1 MKFEERLSEILN
13 EVEVPDE
20 LMPQNIA
27 DMLRERGGKS
37 VYTRETAKKPVSGD
51 SAKRRTI
58 IIRTSAAVAAC
69 AVLAAGMIAYG
80 GERESQKQL
89 EAPIEYEA
97 TPPISPEDY
106 GTLYNIYTGITL
118 NGGDVNDSER
128 TVDDDANGASPD
140 GQTDS
145 RANDFT
151 DWKDPNVSEA
161 DIVKIDGNYMYC
173 LKGSTLCIISLE
185 TMEVVSEIESSL
197 EPPVDI
203 FIEGDRLILISKE
216 KEELYVIDNGIP
228 KADISS
234 SDAENSATAPVVPA
248 QDADTQQP
256 ADENSDPTKKTVSD
270 DETGASYEGGG
281 YGGDTYSDDGKSAIP
296 ENASAVSRTNAAVDI
311 YNISDPANPT
321 HTTAYKQNGSYVSS
335 KIADGVLYLVTAYSD
350 YRIKPL
356 DTMEDLDSFVPAYYL
371 NGEKRYLAAEDI
383 IIPGGAASTDYTVVS
398 AINTNSANVTA
409 SVKAVLGSSKNAYCS
424 ADTLYVVSEG
434 KANRE
439 YSIISSF
446 ALSDGGITYRS
457 SGSIDGRVLGHR
469 SMNEYGGL
477 FRIAAE
483 ITDEDGRTSV
493 SVYVLDKSLTV
504 VNSAGQ
510 LFPEGKASEVRFE
523 RNYARLIDSE
533 SGESVIVLDLST
545 DPPTLAQS
553 LMGNSAYLY
562 GCSDDMLMGVG
573 KFQDGGL
580 TLTMYNSETG
590 LALNGTV
597 FGGEEGETFSNAL
610 TDRRAVLV
618 DKDNRLVGVP
628 AYSHNEFGTKNS
640 YYVFTYDENGS
651 FTQKGVLEYLD
662 VDDSMTFR
670 RGSIIGDTLYVIS
683 SGRIISARLS
693 DLKIIGT
700 YEY

>member
-20 LMPQNIA
+20 LMPRNIA
-27 DMLRERGGKS
+27 DMLRERSEKS
-37 VYTRETAKKPVSGD
+37 VYVRETAKKKVSED

-58 IIRTSAAVAAC
+58 IIRTSAAIAAC
-69 AVLAAGMIAYG
+69 AVFAAGMIAYG

-106 GTLYNIYTGITL
+106 NTLYNIYTGITL

-128 TVDDDANGASPD
+128 TVDDDANAASPD

-161 DIVKIDGNYMYC
+161 DIVKIDGNFMYC

-197 EPPVDI
+197 EPPVEI
-203 FIEGDRLILISKE
+203 YIEGDKLILISKE

-228 KADISS
+228 KADVSS
-234 SDAENSATAPVVPA
+234 SDAENSAAAPVVPA
-248 QDADTQQP
+248 QDADTQQQ
-256 ADENSDPTKKTVSD
+256 ADKNSDLSEGTVSD
-270 DETGASYEGGG
+270 DKTGG
-281 YGGDTYSDDGKSAIP
+281 YDEDAYGGNTYSDDGKSAIP

-371 NGEKRYLAAEDI
+371 DGEKRYLAAEDI

-398 AINTNSANVTA
+398 AINTNSADVTA

-439 YSIISSF
+439 YSVISSF

-457 SGSIDGRVLGHR
+457 SGSVDGKVLGHR

-483 ITDEDGRTSV
+483 ITDADGRTSV

-533 SGESVIVLDLST
+533 SGEAVIVLDLST
-545 DPPTLAQS
+545 NPPTLAQS
-553 LMGNSAYLY
+553 LMGNAAYLY
-562 GCSDDMLMGVG
+562 SCSDDMLLGVG
-573 KFQDGGL
+573 KSQDGGL

-597 FGGEEGETFSNAL
+597 FGGENGEIFSNAL
-610 TDRRAVLV
+610 TDRRSVLV

-651 FTQKGVLEYLD
+651 FTQKGVIEYLD
-662 VDDSMTFR
+662 VDDSMAFR
-670 RGSIIGDTLYVIS
+670 RGSVSGDTLYVIS

>member
-20 LMPQNIA
+20 LMPHNIA
-27 DMLRERGGKS
+27 DMLRERSEKS
-37 VYTRETAKKPVSGD
+37 VSIRETPKKKVSQD

-58 IIRTSAAVAAC
+58 IIRTSAAIAAC
-69 AVLAAGMIAYG
+69 AVFAAGMLAYG

-106 GTLYNIYTGITL
+106 NTLYTIYTGITL
-118 NGGDVNDSER
+118 DGGDARDSER
-128 TVDDDANGASPD
+128 TVDDDVNGASPD
-140 GQTDS
+140 GQTDN

-151 DWKDPNVSEA
+151 DWKDPKVSEA
-161 DIVKIDGNYMYC
+161 DIVKIDENFMYC

-197 EPPVDI
+197 EPPVEI
-203 FIEGDRLILISKE
+203 YIEGDRLILISRE

-234 SDAENSATAPVVPA
+234 SDAENSEAAPDVPA
-248 QDADTQQP
+248 QDADTNQQ
-256 ADENSDPTKKTVSD
+256 ADENSDRTEKTVPND
-270 DETGASYEGGG
+270 KTGAYDGEA
-281 YGGDTYSDDGKSAIP
+281 YGGDDNSGDGKSAIP
-296 ENASAVSRTNAAVDI
+296 ESASAVSRTNAVVDI

-350 YRIKPL
+350 YRVKPL

-371 NGEKRYLAAEDI
+371 NGEKHYLAAEDI

-398 AINTNSANVTA
+398 ALDTSSEDVTA

-424 ADTLYVVSEG
+424 ADTLYVVGEG

-457 SGSIDGRVLGHR
+457 SGSIDGKVLGHR
-469 SMNEYGGL
+469 SMNEYDGL

-510 LFPEGKASEVRFE
+510 LFPEGNASEVRFE
-523 RNYARLIDSE
+523 RSYARIIDGE
-533 SGESVIVLDLST
+533 SGEAVIVLDLST
-545 DPPTLAQS
+545 TPPTLAQS
-553 LMGNSAYLY
+553 LMGSSAYLY
-562 GCSDDMLMGVG
+562 GCSDDMLLGVG
-573 KFQDGGL
+573 KSQDGGL
-580 TLTMYNSETG
+580 TLTMYSSETG

-597 FGGEEGETFSNAL
+597 FGGENGEVFSNAL
-610 TDRRAVLV
+610 TDRRSVLV

-651 FTQKGVLEYLD
+651 FTQKGVIEYLD
-662 VDDSMTFR
+662 VDDSMAFR
-670 RGSIIGDTLYVIS
+670 RGFVSGDTLYVIS

>member
-20 LMPQNIA
+20 LSPQNIA
-27 DMLRERGGKS
+27 DMLRERSEKS
-37 VYTRETAKKPVSGD
+37 VYVKETAKKAVSAD

-69 AVLAAGMIAYG
+69 AVFAAGMLAYG

-89 EAPIEYEA
+89 EAPITYEA
-97 TPPISPEDY
+97 TSPDSY
-106 GTLYNIYTGITL
+106 DTLYNIYTGITL
-118 NGGDVNDSER
+118 NGGDAYDSER
-128 TVDDDANGASPD
+128 TVGEDAEAGVTDN
-140 GQTDS
+140 GQTGTT
-145 RANDFT
+145 DFT
-151 DWKDPNVSEA
+151 DNTSPNVSDA

-197 EPPVDI
+197 EPPVEI
-203 FIEGDRLILISKE
+203 YIEGDKLILVSKE
-216 KEELYVIDNGIP
+216 KEELYVIDNGTP

-234 SDAENSATAPVVPA
+234 SDAENSATALGVPA

-256 ADENSDPTKKTVSD
+256 ADENSGSPDTTASD
-270 DETGASYEGGG
+270 DKASASA
-281 YGGDTYSDDGKSAIP
+281 YGGEAYGANGKSAIP
-296 ENASAVSRTNAAVDI
+296 AGLDAVSRTNAVVDV

-350 YRIKPL
+350 YRVKPL
-356 DTMEDLDSFVPAYYL
+356 DTREDLDSFVPAYYL
-371 NGEKRYLAAEDI
+371 DGEKHYLAAEDL

-398 AINTNSANVTA
+398 AIDTNSADVKA
-409 SVKAVLGSSKNAYCS
+409 SVKAVLGSNRNAYCS
-424 ADTLYVVSEG
+424 ADTLYVVSTG

-439 YSIISSF
+439 YSVISSF

-457 SGSIDGRVLGHR
+457 SGSIDGTALGHQ

-483 ITDEDGRTSV
+483 ITGEDGRTSV
-493 SVYVLDKSLTV
+493 SVYVLDRSLTV

-510 LFPEGKASEVRFE
+510 LFPDGNASAVRFE
-523 RNYARLIDSE
+523 RNYARLIDGE

-545 DPPTLAQS
+545 TPPTLAQS
-553 LMGNSAYLY
+553 LMGNAAYLY
-562 GCSDDMLMGVG
+562 GCSDDMLLGVG
-573 KFQDGGL
+573 KSQDGGL
-580 TLTMYNSETG
+580 TLTMYSSETG

-597 FGGEEGETFSNAL
+597 FGEKNGETFSNAL

-618 DKDNRLVGVP
+618 DKENKLIGVP
-628 AYSHNEFGTKNS
+628 AYSYNEFGTKNS
-640 YYVFTYDENGS
+640 YYVFTYDENGG
-651 FTQKGVLEYLD
+651 FNQKGVIEYLD
-662 VDDSMTFR
+662 VDDSMAFR
-670 RGSIIGDTLYVIS
+670 RGSISGDTLYVIS

>member
-27 DMLRERGGKS
+27 DMLRERSEKS
-37 VYTRETAKKPVSGD
+37 VYVRETAKKKVSED

-58 IIRTSAAVAAC
+58 IIRTSAAIAAC
-69 AVLAAGMIAYG
+69 AVFAAGMIAYG

-106 GTLYNIYTGITL
+106 NTLYNIYTGITL

-128 TVDDDANGASPD
+128 TVDDDANAASPD

-161 DIVKIDGNYMYC
+161 DIVKIDGNFMYC

-197 EPPVDI
+197 EPPVEI
-203 FIEGDRLILISKE
+203 YIEGDKLILISKE

-228 KADISS
+228 KADVSS
-234 SDAENSATAPVVPA
+234 SDAENSAAAPVVPA
-248 QDADTQQP
+248 QDADTQQQ
-256 ADENSDPTKKTVSD
+256 ADKNSDSSEGTVSD
-270 DETGASYEGGG
+270 DKTGG
-281 YGGDTYSDDGKSAIP
+281 YDEDAYGGNTYSDDGKSAIP

-371 NGEKRYLAAEDI
+371 DGEKRYLAAEDI

-398 AINTNSANVTA
+398 AINTNSADVTA

-439 YSIISSF
+439 YSVISSF

-457 SGSIDGRVLGHR
+457 SGSVDGKVLGHR

-483 ITDEDGRTSV
+483 ITDADGRTSV

-523 RNYARLIDSE
+523 RNYARLIDGE
-533 SGESVIVLDLST
+533 SGEAVIVLDLST
-545 DPPTLAQS
+545 NPPTLAQS
-553 LMGNSAYLY
+553 LMGNAAYLY
-562 GCSDDMLMGVG
+562 SCSDDMLLGVG
-573 KFQDGGL
+573 KSQDGGL

-597 FGGEEGETFSNAL
+597 FGGENGEIFSNAL
-610 TDRRAVLV
+610 TDRRSVLV

-651 FTQKGVLEYLD
+651 FTQKGVIEYLD
-662 VDDSMTFR
+662 VDDSMAFR
-670 RGSIIGDTLYVIS
+670 RGSVSGDTLYVIS

>member
-20 LMPQNIA
+20 LMPRNIA
-27 DMLRERGGKS
+27 DMLRERSEKS
-37 VYTRETAKKPVSGD
+37 VYVRETAKKKVSED

-58 IIRTSAAVAAC
+58 IIRTSAAIAAC
-69 AVLAAGMIAYG
+69 AVFAAGMIAYG

-106 GTLYNIYTGITL
+106 NTLYNIYTGITL

-128 TVDDDANGASPD
+128 TVDDDANAASPD
-140 GQTDS
+140 GQADS

-161 DIVKIDGNYMYC
+161 DIVKIDGNFMYC

-197 EPPVDI
+197 EPPVEI
-203 FIEGDRLILISKE
+203 YIEGDKLILISKE

-228 KADISS
+228 KADVSS
-234 SDAENSATAPVVPA
+234 SDAENSAAAPVVPA
-248 QDADTQQP
+248 QDADTQQQ
-256 ADENSDPTKKTVSD
+256 ADKNSDLSEGTVSD
-270 DETGASYEGGG
+270 DKTGGYDEDA
-281 YGGDTYSDDGKSAIP
+281 YGGDTYSDDGKSAIS

-371 NGEKRYLAAEDI
+371 DGEKRYLAAEDI

-398 AINTNSANVTA
+398 AINTNSADVTA

-439 YSIISSF
+439 YSVISSF

-457 SGSIDGRVLGHR
+457 SGSVDGKVLGHR

-483 ITDEDGRTSV
+483 ITDADGRISV

-533 SGESVIVLDLST
+533 SGEAVIVLDLST
-545 DPPTLAQS
+545 NPPTLAQS
-553 LMGNSAYLY
+553 LMGNAAYLY
-562 GCSDDMLMGVG
+562 SCSDDMLLGVG
-573 KFQDGGL
+573 KSQDGGL

-597 FGGEEGETFSNAL
+597 FGGENGEIFSNAL
-610 TDRRAVLV
+610 TDRRSVLV

-651 FTQKGVLEYLD
+651 FTQKGVIEYLD
-662 VDDSMTFR
+662 VDDSMAFR
-670 RGSIIGDTLYVIS
+670 RGSVSGDTLYVIS

>member
-1 MKFEERLSEILN
+1 
-13 EVEVPDE
+13 
-20 LMPQNIA
+20 
-27 DMLRERGGKS
+27 
-37 VYTRETAKKPVSGD
+37 
-51 SAKRRTI
+51 
-58 IIRTSAAVAAC
+58 
-69 AVLAAGMIAYG
+69 
-80 GERESQKQL
+80 
-89 EAPIEYEA
+89 
-97 TPPISPEDY
+97 
-106 GTLYNIYTGITL
+106 
-118 NGGDVNDSER
+118 
-128 TVDDDANGASPD
+128 
-140 GQTDS
+140 
-145 RANDFT
+145 
-151 DWKDPNVSEA
+151 
-161 DIVKIDGNYMYC
+161 
-173 LKGSTLCIISLE
+173 
-185 TMEVVSEIESSL
+185 
-197 EPPVDI
+197 
-203 FIEGDRLILISKE
+203 
-216 KEELYVIDNGIP
+216 
-228 KADISS
+228 
-234 SDAENSATAPVVPA
+234 
-248 QDADTQQP
+248 
-256 ADENSDPTKKTVSD
+256 SDPSEKTVSD
-270 DETGASYEGGG
+270 DETSASA
-281 YGGDTYSDDGKSAIP
+281 YGGDAYGEDGKSAIP
-296 ENASAVSRTNAAVDI
+296 EKASAVSRTNAVVDI

-398 AINTNSANVTA
+398 AINTNSADVTA
-409 SVKAVLGSSKNAYCS
+409 SVKAVLGSSNNAYCS
-424 ADTLYVVSEG
+424 ADTLYVVGEG
-434 KANRE
+434 KTTRE

-446 ALSDGGITYRS
+446 GLSDGGITYRS
-457 SGSIDGRVLGHR
+457 SGSIDGKILGHQ
-469 SMNEYGGL
+469 SMNEYDGL

-483 ITDEDGRTSV
+483 ITDEDGRSSV

-510 LFPEGKASEVRFE
+510 LFPNGNASAVRFE
-523 RNYARLIDSE
+523 RNYARIIDGE

-545 DPPTLAQS
+545 TPPTLAQS

-562 GCSDDMLMGVG
+562 GCSDDMLLGVG
-573 KFQDGGL
+573 KSQDGGL

-597 FGGEEGETFSNAL
+597 FGGENDETFSNAL

-618 DKDNRLVGVP
+618 DKENKLIGVP

-651 FTQKGVLEYLD
+651 FTQKGVIEYLD
-662 VDDSMTFR
+662 VDDSMAFR
-670 RGSIIGDTLYVIS
+670 RGSISGDILYVIS

>member
-27 DMLRERGGKS
+27 DMLRERSEKS
-37 VYTRETAKKPVSGD
+37 VYVRETAKKKVSED

-58 IIRTSAAVAAC
+58 IIRTSAAIAAC
-69 AVLAAGMIAYG
+69 AVFAAGMIAYG

-106 GTLYNIYTGITL
+106 NTLYNIYTGITL

-128 TVDDDANGASPD
+128 TVDDDANAASPD
-140 GQTDS
+140 GQADS

-161 DIVKIDGNYMYC
+161 DIVKIDGNFMYC

-197 EPPVDI
+197 EPPVEI
-203 FIEGDRLILISKE
+203 YIEGDKLILISKE

-228 KADISS
+228 KADVSS
-234 SDAENSATAPVVPA
+234 SDAENSAAAPVVPA
-248 QDADTQQP
+248 QDADTQQQ
-256 ADENSDPTKKTVSD
+256 ADKNSDLSEGTVSD
-270 DETGASYEGGG
+270 DKTGG
-281 YGGDTYSDDGKSAIP
+281 YDEDAYGGNTYSDDGKSAIP

-371 NGEKRYLAAEDI
+371 DGEKRYLAAEDI

-398 AINTNSANVTA
+398 AINTNSADVTA

-439 YSIISSF
+439 YSVISSF

-457 SGSIDGRVLGHR
+457 SGSVDGKVLGHR

-483 ITDEDGRTSV
+483 ITDADGRTSV

-533 SGESVIVLDLST
+533 SGEAVIVLDLST
-545 DPPTLAQS
+545 NPPTLAQS
-553 LMGNSAYLY
+553 LMGNAAYLY
-562 GCSDDMLMGVG
+562 SCSDDMLLGVG
-573 KFQDGGL
+573 KSQDGGL

-597 FGGEEGETFSNAL
+597 FGGENGEIFSNAL
-610 TDRRAVLV
+610 TDRRSVLV
-618 DKDNRLVGVP
+618 DKDNRLVGIP

-651 FTQKGVLEYLD
+651 FTQKGVIEYLD
-662 VDDSMTFR
+662 VDDSMAFR
-670 RGSIIGDTLYVIS
+670 RGSVSGDTLYVIS

>member
-27 DMLRERGGKS
+27 DMLRERSEKS
-37 VYTRETAKKPVSGD
+37 VYVRETAKKKVSED

-58 IIRTSAAVAAC
+58 IIRTSAAIAAC
-69 AVLAAGMIAYG
+69 AVFAAGMIAYG

-106 GTLYNIYTGITL
+106 NTLYNIYTGITL

-128 TVDDDANGASPD
+128 TVDDDANAASPD
-140 GQTDS
+140 GQADS

-161 DIVKIDGNYMYC
+161 DIVKIDGNFMYC

-197 EPPVDI
+197 EPPVEI
-203 FIEGDRLILISKE
+203 YIEGDKLILISKE

-228 KADISS
+228 KADVSS
-234 SDAENSATAPVVPA
+234 SDAENSAAAPVVPA
-248 QDADTQQP
+248 QDADTQQQ
-256 ADENSDPTKKTVSD
+256 ADKNSDLSEGTVSD
-270 DETGASYEGGG
+270 DKTGG
-281 YGGDTYSDDGKSAIP
+281 YDEDAYGGNTYSDDGKSAIP

-371 NGEKRYLAAEDI
+371 DGEKRYLAAEDI

-398 AINTNSANVTA
+398 AINTNSADVTA

-439 YSIISSF
+439 YSVISSF

-457 SGSIDGRVLGHR
+457 SGSVDGKVLGHR

-483 ITDEDGRTSV
+483 ITDADGRTSV

-533 SGESVIVLDLST
+533 SGEAVIVLDLST
-545 DPPTLAQS
+545 NPPTLAQS
-553 LMGNSAYLY
+553 LMGNAAYLY
-562 GCSDDMLMGVG
+562 SCSDDMLLGVG
-573 KFQDGGL
+573 KSQDGGL

-597 FGGEEGETFSNAL
+597 FGGENGEIFSNAL
-610 TDRRAVLV
+610 TDRRSVLV

-651 FTQKGVLEYLD
+651 FTQKGVIEYLD
-662 VDDSMTFR
+662 VDDSMAFR
-670 RGSIIGDTLYVIS
+670 RSSVSGDTLYVIS

>member
-27 DMLRERGGKS
+27 DMLRERSEKS
-37 VYTRETAKKPVSGD
+37 VYVRETAKKKVSED

-58 IIRTSAAVAAC
+58 IIRTSAAIAAC
-69 AVLAAGMIAYG
+69 AVFAAGMIAYG

-161 DIVKIDGNYMYC
+161 DIVKIDGNFMYC

-197 EPPVDI
+197 EPPVEI
-203 FIEGDRLILISKE
+203 YIEGDKLILISKE

-228 KADISS
+228 KADVSS
-234 SDAENSATAPVVPA
+234 SDAENSAAAPVVPA

-256 ADENSDPTKKTVSD
+256 ADENSEPSEKTVSG
-270 DETGASYEGGG
+270 DETDAS
-281 YGGDTYSDDGKSAIP
+281 YGGDNYGENGKSAIP
-296 ENASAVSRTNAAVDI
+296 EKASAVSRTNAVVDI

-350 YRIKPL
+350 YRVKPL

-398 AINTNSANVTA
+398 AINTNSADVAA

-439 YSIISSF
+439 YSVISSF

-457 SGSIDGRVLGHR
+457 SGSVDGKVLGHR
-469 SMNEYGGL
+469 SMNEYSGL

-483 ITDEDGRTSV
+483 ITDGDGRTSV

-510 LFPEGKASEVRFE
+510 LFPEGNASEVRFE
-523 RNYARLIDSE
+523 RNYARIIDSE
-533 SGESVIVLDLST
+533 SGEAVIVLDLST
-545 DPPTLAQS
+545 NPPTLAQS
-553 LMGNSAYLY
+553 LMGNAAYLY
-562 GCSDDMLMGVG
+562 SCSDDMLLGVG
-573 KFQDGGL
+573 KSQNGGL

-597 FGGEEGETFSNAL
+597 FGGENGETFSTAL
-610 TDRRAVLV
+610 TDRRAVLI
-618 DKDNRLVGVP
+618 DKENKLIGVP
-628 AYSHNEFGTKNS
+628 SYSHNEFGTKNS

-651 FTQKGVLEYLD
+651 FTQKGVIEYLD
-662 VDDSMTFR
+662 VDDSMAFR
-670 RGSIIGDTLYVIS
+670 RGSINGDTLYVMS